1 MEDEEEDDAEEEE
14 EGGLAGGGGRG
25 VPIVVSD
32 SDDARNLR
40 GLLKS
45 PRSAEEAAAELDRKR
60 KMVSFF
66 DDVTVYLFDQVS
78 RVSGQAER
86 ASAGPPWG
94 ERGFWQ
100 VLAYKMAARSVLI
113 AAILVLVL
121 LVLPPLL
128 NILDCVPTQ
137 SSRLQHPSL
146 PTRHTLPPGPGSVP
160 VKQAL

>member
-1 MEDEEEDDAEEEE
+1 MGEGPALGGREAAIAAEDEEEDDAEEEE

-25 VPIVVSD
+25 VPIVVSE

-78 RVSGQAER
+78 CQEHQG
-86 ASAGPPWG
+86 
-94 ERGFWQ
+94 
-100 VLAYKMAARSVLI
+100 
-113 AAILVLVL
+113 
-121 LVLPPLL
+121 
-128 NILDCVPTQ
+128 
-137 SSRLQHPSL
+137 
-146 PTRHTLPPGPGSVP
+146 
-160 VKQAL
+160 